1 MPQGDPPSVGG
12 QGLYRLK
19 PASQRL
25 VEPLADALAAR
36 RVSPDAISASA
47 VVVAAIGGACL
58 AVSTAVPAL
67 LLVVPVLAGA
77 RLILNLLDGM
87 VARRT
92 GTARPM
98 GEVWNEVGD
107 RVGDLLFIGALAVVP
122 AVGPA
127 LGLAAAIA
135 ALLASFV
142 GLAVRAAGGRR
153 LYGGVL
159 SKPGRMFV
167 LAVAAPLAFILGD
180 SRVLA
185 AGAAILLVGGV
196 VTLLQRLLT
205 ATHEFEPCPLTW

>member
-1 MPQGDPPSVGG
+1 MPQGDRPTVGG

-36 RVSPDAISASA
+36 RISPDAISAAA
-47 VVVAAIGGACL
+47 VVMAAIGGACL
-58 AVSTAVPAL
+58 AGSTALPGLL
-67 LLVVPVLAGA
+67 LLVPFLAAA

-107 RVGDLLFIGALAVVP
+107 RLGDILFIGGLALVP
-122 AVGPA
+122 AVGPGLA
-127 LGLAAAIA
+127 LAAVIAAVLASFAGLAA
-135 ALLASFV
+135 
-142 GLAVRAAGGRR
+142 RAAGGRR

-159 SKPGRMFV
+159 SKPGRMII
-167 LAVAAPLAFILGD
+167 LAVAAPVAFLLGD
-180 SRVLA
+180 PRVLA
-185 AGAAILLVGGV
+185 VGAAALLVGSV
-196 VTLLQRLLT
+196 ITLLQRLRS
-205 ATHEFEPCPLTW
+205 ATQELGRAD